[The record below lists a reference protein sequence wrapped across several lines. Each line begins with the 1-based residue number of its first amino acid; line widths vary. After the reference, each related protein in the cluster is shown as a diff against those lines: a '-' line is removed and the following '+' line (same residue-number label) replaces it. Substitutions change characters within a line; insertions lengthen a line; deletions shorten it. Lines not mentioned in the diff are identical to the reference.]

1 MPDSPDTPLA
11 SPRATRGGNQPLST
25 FLLSLGLPGDFTDR
39 EGGEDDPALVE
50 AIRWLRDERPR
61 KQNHWPALCLAMVA
75 QAEEALAD
83 SGQDRVD
90 EVFDEFQLEAGTP
103 KKPVNT
109 MNLIVDGKTHT
120 LRPKYNAA
128 MDVIRVEMRRDHPSN
143 AAHATQSWRAYE
155 DLVRLIYR
163 MSPEGRRLFAEHVWQ
178 QGVLDVPERKFA
190 SKAERIVRPF
200 ELVLDQFPT
209 QGANPG
215 GALFQG
221 LVYGYFR
228 ADSPN
233 LTLESHSVN
242 TGSARA
248 DMIGDVA
255 GFRGDEVELAVEVKD
270 HEISSANAD
279 SVLTDFLEDLVHA
292 PNATAVVAAAEVD
305 DEARKHLAEFNVIA
319 LSRDD
324 LRERVITWDLPKQ
337 QEAIRGALYYL
348 SRIQKNTAL
357 GERLTRFLVEQGIGA
372 GIVDQPTVR
381 PDTTLADEGP
391 AVDSA
396 PIADAAE

>member
-1 MPDSPDTPLA
+1 MTDSTPELLT
-11 SPRATRGGNQPLST
+11 SPRTTRGGNQPLST
-25 FLLSLGLPGDFTDR
+25 FALSLGLPTDFTDR
-39 EGGEDDPALVE
+39 LGGETDPDLLE
-50 AIRWLRDERPR
+50 AVRWLKDERPR
-61 KQNHWPALCLAMVA
+61 RQNHWPALCLALVA
-75 QAEEALAD
+75 QAEEVLAD
-83 SGQDRVD
+83 SNQARVN
-90 EVFDEFQLEAGTP
+90 EVFEEFQLETGTP
-103 KKPVNT
+103 KNPVNT
-109 MNLIVDGKTHT
+109 MNVVVDGTTHT

-155 DLVRLIYR
+155 DLIRLVYR
-163 MSPEGRRLFAEHVWQ
+163 MSPAARTRFAEHVWQ
-178 QGVLDVPERKFA
+178 QGVLDVSERKFA

-200 ELVLDQFPT
+200 ELVLDRFQT

-242 TGSARA
+242 TGSGRA

-270 HEISSANAD
+270 HAISSVNVD

-292 PNATAVVAAAEVD
+292 PNATAVVAAAEVA
-305 DEARKHLAEFNVIA
+305 DEARKHLAEVNVIA

-324 LRERVITWDLPKQ
+324 LRKRVITWDLPKQ

-357 GERLTRFLVEQGIGA
+357 GERLTGFLVEEGIGA

-381 PDTTLADEGP
+381 PDTTLADEGQTADAGP
-391 AVDSA
+391 TADSA
-396 PIADAAE
+396 E

>member
-1 MPDSPDTPLA
+1 MTDCPDAPLT
-11 SPRATRGGNQPLST
+11 SPRATRGGNQPLPT
-25 FLLSLGLPGDFTDR
+25 FALSLGLPSDFTNR
-39 EGGEDDPALVE
+39 KGGETDPELLAAL
-50 AIRWLRDERPR
+50 RWLKDERPQ
-61 KQNHWPALCLAMVA
+61 KQNHWPALCLAFVA
-75 QAEEALAD
+75 QAEEALGDA
-83 SGQDRVD
+83 SKDRVD
-90 EVFDEFQLEAGTP
+90 EVFEEFKLEAGTP
-103 KKPVNT
+103 KRPVNT
-109 MNLIVDGKTHT
+109 MNITVGTTTHT

-155 DLVRLIYR
+155 DLVRRIYR
-163 MSPEGRRLFAEHVWQ
+163 MSPAARTRFAEHVWQ
-178 QGVLDVPERKFA
+178 YGVLDVSERKFA

-200 ELVLDQFPT
+200 ELVLDQFLT

-242 TGSARA
+242 TGSGRA

-270 HEISSANAD
+270 HAISSVNVD

-305 DEARKHLAEFNVIA
+305 EEARKHLAEVNVIA

-357 GERLTRFLVEQGIGA
+357 GDRLTRFLVEQGIGS

-381 PDTTLADEGP
+381 PEATLADEGQVPDSTPGADP
-391 AVDSA
+391 A
-396 PIADAAE
+396 E